1 MAITAVTPRTRIV
14 AYTFPH
20 PTHEQWTAILVQET
34 TYPLTRVRANDFS
47 HYYPRRGLVEEIY
60 PLTRV
65 HARTTSRYFAEDR
78 EMERDVAVEELST
91 LALTAVDS
99 VVVRRQTDE
108 SKASRKR
115 WWRRVFGRRR
125 KREKEEEIGVG
136 EEVVDMPNYRTI

>member
-1 MAITAVTPRTRIV
+1 M
-14 AYTFPH
+14 
-20 PTHEQWTAILVQET
+20 
-34 TYPLTRVRANDFS
+34 
-47 HYYPRRGLVEEIY
+47 Y

-65 HARTTSRYFAEDR
+65 HARTASRYFAEDR
-78 EMERDVAVEELST
+78 EMERDVAVEELGT

-115 WWRRVFGRRR
+115 WWRRVFGRR
-125 KREKEEEIGVG
+125 KGEKEEEIGVR